1 MRNEFFLQPARN
13 WRKIFIFN
21 LLTFNDMVWK
31 PRVTVAAVIER
42 EQRFLMVE
50 ENTPRGVQFNQPA
63 GHLEEHEDLIA
74 AVTREVLEE
83 TAWHFTPSALIAVHL
98 WRRDPESETFM
109 RFCFT
114 GDCKDF
120 QADHPLD
127 EGIIGTHWLLR
138 DDIATLPLRSP
149 LVLHSIDAY
158 LSGQRY
164 PLSLMQAFLNDA

>member
-1 MRNEFFLQPARN
+1 
-13 WRKIFIFN
+13 
-21 LLTFNDMVWK
+21 MVWK

-42 EQRFLMVE
+42 QQRFLMVE

-74 AVTREVLEE
+74 AVKREVLEE

-114 GDCKDF
+114 GDCDNF
-120 QADHPLD
+120 QPDYPLD

-138 DDIATLPLRSP
+138 DDVATLHLRSP
-149 LVLHSIDAY
+149 LVLYSIDAY

-164 PLSLMQAFLNDA
+164 PLSLMQSFLNDA